1 MLALLNQVI
10 DPVVRYIKDEDRGA
24 GMVEYALL
32 VVLIALIAF
41 IAIQFAGNQVSTV
54 FSNVGNSL
62 SGTATN

>member
-1 MLALLNQVI
+1 MLALWNQV
-10 DPVVRYIKDEDRGA
+10 VAYLKDEDRGA

-41 IAIQFAGNQVSTV
+41 IAIQFAGEEVSTV

-62 SGTATN
+62 TGTASN